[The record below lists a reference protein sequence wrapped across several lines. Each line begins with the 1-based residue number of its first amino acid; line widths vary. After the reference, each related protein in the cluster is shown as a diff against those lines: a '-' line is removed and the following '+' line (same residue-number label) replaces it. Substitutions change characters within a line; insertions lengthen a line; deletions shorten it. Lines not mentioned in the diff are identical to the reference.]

1 MVVGRTSEADRAPAL
16 DAVARALLAGGLSEA
31 AVERACFAG
40 TVGGACL
47 VDALLATGEVPP
59 AAFAAAVRAVY
70 GLPVAGPEVLARAPA
85 EGAAWLP
92 VAAAGP
98 AGAVALTRGEHLRV
112 AIPDP
117 ARLEVLDALRRA
129 VDRPVDLVY
138 GPPDAVR
145 EAFGRVYH
153 VVWPETF
160 YREPGRRR
168 LDPAGFPQGGGVPGA
183 PRDAVASAAFLEG
196 RLWEARSSRQLIDA
210 VLTFLAGTYDAAAFF
225 LVEGELVAGRAAMGD
240 ADLKRLVL
248 PRRGPTL
255 FSRVLDARK
264 PFAGPPPAHLADAV
278 IHRRVSRPPPRQV
291 LYVPLCFDGV
301 PVGLLYADA
310 ARDAVRLPPGMD
322 PARLGR
328 LTVSALQ
335 DLFARHLQAVFTL
348 AAEGDRRRH
357 VGGDAEDRM
366 VDPVA
371 RVASVARHDPAAV
384 AGVVALGA
392 AAIPALVGAFPGW
405 LRPEVDA
412 DPDARE
418 DVARHSELLAA
429 VAAMGPAGVPVG
441 LAALSDANPVRRRF
455 GALLFTRLPARE
467 ALPALVAL
475 LADDG
480 PGVADAAVRALARQG
495 RTADGPALAR
505 RLTEGLAAEGVHEA
519 PHRRRLLRVL
529 GALGQPAT
537 VPAILGAVADP
548 EVAADAEAALEAILG
563 PAPPGRDRVRA
574 WRRHWRRVGRQ

>member
-1 MVVGRTSEADRAPAL
+1 MVVGRATEDRAPAL
-16 DAVARALLAGGLSEA
+16 DAVARALLAGGLSDA
-31 AVERACFAG
+31 AVERACFAE

-59 AAFAAAVRAVY
+59 VAFAAAVRAVH
-70 GLPVAGPEVLARAPA
+70 GLPAVGPEALARAPA

-92 VAAAGP
+92 VALAGA
-98 AGAVALTRGEHLRV
+98 AGAVALARGEHLRV
-112 AIPDP
+112 AISDP
-117 ARLEVLDALRRA
+117 SRLEALEALRQA
-129 VDRPVDLVY
+129 VDRPMDLVY
-138 GPPDAVR
+138 GPPGAVR

-168 LDPAGFPQGGGVPGA
+168 LDPGGFPTGAGVPGV

-196 RLWEARSSRQLIDA
+196 RLWEARSSRQVIEA
-210 VLTFLAGTYDAAAFF
+210 VLTFLAGCYDAAAFF
-225 LVEGELVAGRAAMGD
+225 LVEGELVAGREAMGD
-240 ADLKRLVL
+240 PDLKRVVL

-255 FSRVLDARK
+255 FSRVLDARR

-278 IHRRVSRPPPRQV
+278 VHRRVSRPPPRQV
-291 LYVPLCFDGV
+291 LYVPLCFDAT

-310 ARDAVRLPPGMD
+310 VRDDARLPPGMD
-322 PARLGR
+322 PARLGT

-335 DLFARHLQAVFTL
+335 DLFARHLQAVFDL
-348 AAEGDRRRH
+348 AAEGDRRRRPAG
-357 VGGDAEDRM
+357 VPADPG
-366 VDPVA
+366 DPVA
-371 RVASVARHDPAAV
+371 HVATVAGHDRGAV
-384 AGVVALGA
+384 AEVVRLGA
-392 AAIPALVGAFPGW
+392 AAIPALVEAFPGR

-429 VAAMGPAGVPVG
+429 VSAMGSAGVAVA
-441 LAALSDANPVRRRF
+441 LAALSDPDPVRRRF

-467 ALPALVAL
+467 GLPALVAL
-475 LADDG
+475 LADDA
-480 PGVADAAVRALARQG
+480 PGVADAAVRALSRQG
-495 RTADGPALAR
+495 RTAEGPALAR
-505 RLTEGLAAEGVHEA
+505 RLVEGLAAEGVDDA

-537 VPAILGAVADP
+537 VPAILGTLADP
-548 EVAADAEAALEAILG
+548 EVAADAEAALEALLG
-563 PAPPGRDRVRA
+563 PPPPGRDRVRA
-574 WRRHWRRVGRQ
+574 WRRHWRKART